1 MTSFL
6 PRAWIAAFT
15 SLCASAALIAAEP
28 AKPQRETFVIVHG
41 AWAGG
46 WEHKQL
52 AEALEADG
60 HKVIRVTLTGH
71 GERSHLASPEVDLN
85 VHIQDAVN
93 VIEWENLRDFVL
105 VGHSYGGVV
114 ITGVIDRVYER
125 IKHAVYLDAG
135 VPENGENATQ
145 AIAGDRAPRW
155 KAVDG
160 FIPLNDQKPKAVP
173 HIVAQSEKTF
183 TTPITLV
190 NQDQARRVPTT
201 YILTVDPGKKPEEDM
216 FHRAYLRAQERG
228 WRTVI
233 QEGDHVV
240 HLTKTAETAKLIEE
254 AAASTTVAP
263 ASAGTPAAV
272 VIENGGTGPYP
283 AIATED
289 PTLPGMTLF
298 VPRDL
303 APFGAGR
310 KLPVMLWGNGAC
322 ANTAQEH
329 KNFLNEIASHGYVI
343 LAIGRLDQ
351 IHARPE
357 GPRQPTHA
365 LQLLAALDWITSQ
378 NGTAGGRF
386 HGKVDLAKVAAAGM
400 SCGGLQAIEISG
412 DPRITTTIVCNSG
425 VLPSPSTRPGMPAI
439 GKDALLKYHAPVL
452 YIIGGPSDIAYNNAM
467 DDFSRVNHVPF
478 VMTNLD
484 VGHGGTYGQP
494 HGGEFTRVAL
504 TWLDW
509 HLKGRTEASRLFL
522 GEHPELTRNSQW
534 TVQVKG
540 F

>member
-1 MTSFL
+1 MTPSL
-6 PRAWIAAFT
+6 PRAFRSVLLCLSLATGLLAAD
-15 SLCASAALIAAEP
+15 P
-28 AKPQRETFVIVHG
+28 AKPARETFVIVHG

-114 ITGVIDRVYER
+114 ITGVIDRVHAR

-135 VPENGENATQ
+135 LPEHGENATQ
-145 AIAGDRAPRW
+145 AIAGDKPPRW

-160 FIPLNDQKPKAVP
+160 FIPLSDQTPKAVP

-190 NQDQARRVPTT
+190 NQEQARRVPTT

-216 FHRAYLRAQERG
+216 FHRAYLRAQARG

-240 HLTKTAETAKLIEE
+240 HLTRTAETAKLIEE
-254 AAASTTVAP
+254 AAASSGTASAP
-263 ASAGTPAAV
+263 AV
-272 VIENGGTGPYP
+272 VIIENGGTGPFP

-289 PTLPGMTLF
+289 ATLPGMTLF
-298 VPRDL
+298 LPRDL
-303 APFGAGR
+303 TPFGR
-310 KLPVMLWGNGAC
+310 DLKLPVMLWGNGAC

-329 KNFLNEIASHGYVI
+329 KNFLNEIASQGYLV

-351 IHARPE
+351 IERRPE
-357 GPRQPTHA
+357 GPRQPTDA
-365 LQLLAALDWITSQ
+365 KQLLAALDWITAQ
-378 NGTAGGRF
+378 NAAAGSRF
-386 HGKVDLAKVAAAGM
+386 QDKIDLTKVAAAGM

-452 YIIGGPSDIAYNNAM
+452 YIIGGPSDIAYHNAM
-467 DDFSRVNHVPF
+467 DDFARVNHVPF

-504 TWLDW
+504 AWLDW
-509 HLKGRTEASRLFL
+509 QLKGRTDASRLFL
-522 GEHPELTRNSQW
+522 GTSPELTRDSKW
-534 TVQVKG
+534 TVETKG
-540 F
+540 FAETR